1 MSEMNS
7 GAENMKVLVVGG
19 TSGIGLASARAFAM
33 GGADV
38 TVMSRSAASID
49 RSLPIIGAKASG
61 VVVDVCD
68 DESVADAITSLDAFD
83 HVVVTTASTPLP
95 TGNINSIPLD
105 RAYGAMNSKFW
116 GAYRISREVKIN
128 QGGSLTF
135 VSGIL
140 ASRPTKT
147 TALIGAI
154 NAALESLAKGLA
166 LERAPVRVNVVSPGI
181 LGNASML
188 VHLSEEERR
197 GIGARL
203 PVEKIGTPEL
213 VADAIVFLANHKHI
227 TGTTL
232 VVDGGGSLV

>member
-1 MSEMNS
+1 MKS
-7 GAENMKVLVVGG
+7 GAEKQKILVVGG
-19 TSGIGLASARAFAM
+19 TSGIGLAAARAFAM

-49 RSLPIIGAKASG
+49 RSLPIIGANASG
-61 VVVDVCD
+61 TVVDVCD
-68 DESVADAITSLDAFD
+68 DESVSDAIASLDAFD

-95 TGNINSIPLD
+95 TGSIKSIPLD
-105 RAYGAMNSKFW
+105 RAYGSMNSKFW
-116 GAYRISREVKIN
+116 GAYRIAREVKIN
-128 QGGSLTF
+128 HGGSLTF

-188 VHLSEEERR
+188 VNLNEEERKS
-197 GIGARL
+197 IGARL